1 MKKFPSSLETSSEE
15 FRSRKNRML
24 DLLTTLKT
32 REKEVRQHYSEKAL
46 EKLRKRGKYPV
57 REKIAKVLDP
67 GTAFHEV
74 GLFAAYD
81 MYDDIP
87 GGYPSAGTV
96 IGVGTVSGRKAVIMA
111 NDPLVKSGAWVEMT
125 CKKNLRAQEL
135 AMENRLPVIYMVDS
149 AGVNLERQAE
159 IFPDREHFGRIFRN
173 NARMAAMGIPQI
185 SCVFG
190 FCVAGGAYLPGMSSD
205 LAMITE
211 HSSMFLAG
219 PFLVKAALGQEVDME
234 TLGGAT
240 MHNHISG
247 VADYQF
253 DSEDEALQ
261 WIRDQ
266 MAAIGPAPETPFDR
280 TSAEAPAYDP
290 DELLGILPHSSSGT
304 YDVREII
311 ARMVDGSRLEEYKP
325 HYGRTIVT
333 AFARLG
339 GFTVGIVA
347 NQGQAVKKEMPPDHL
362 GRPQPPQIQM
372 GNVIYSDSAN
382 KATHFIMLCNERR
395 IPLIFL
401 HDVTG
406 FMVGKM
412 AENGGIIQDG
422 SQFVNAQ
429 ANSVVPKLS
438 VVIRNSFGAGNYA
451 MCGKAYDPRLIFSW
465 PTAKL
470 AVMDGGIAADTVM
483 LTKRNLSDEERA
495 AFRQKLVEKYA
506 EEASPIFTA
515 ARMIVDGIIDPR
527 HTRDE
532 LINGLEMAAHNPD
545 IPPYVTGV
553 MRM

>member
-1 MKKFPSSLETSSEE
+1 MKPFESSLQVQSDE
-15 FRSRKNRML
+15 FKKRKNHML
-24 DLLTTLKT
+24 NLLQVLQQRKNEIRTP
-32 REKEVRQHYSEKAL
+32 SEKAV
-46 EKLRKRGKYPV
+46 EKLRKRGKYPA
-57 REKIAKVLDP
+57 REKINRVLDP
-67 GTAFHEV
+67 GTTFHEI

-81 MYDDIP
+81 MYADIP

-96 IGVGTVSGRKAVIMA
+96 VGIGTVSGKKAVIVV
-111 NDPLVKSGAWVEMT
+111 NDPLVKSGAWVEIT
-125 CKKNLRAQEL
+125 CKKNLRAQEI
-135 AMENRLPVIYMVDS
+135 AMENRLPIIYMVDS

-159 IFPDREHFGRIFRN
+159 IFPDRDHFGRIFRN
-173 NARMAAMGIPQI
+173 NAKMAAMGIPQI

-205 LAMITE
+205 LAMISE

-219 PFLVKAALGQEVDME
+219 PFLVKSALGQEVDLE
-234 TLGGAT
+234 HLGGAS
-240 MHNHISG
+240 MHNAISG

-253 DSEDEALQ
+253 DSEDQAFE

-266 MAAIGPAPETPFDR
+266 MAAVGPEPASPFERSAP
-280 TSAEAPAYDP
+280 AEPAYDP
-290 DELLGILPHSSSGT
+290 DELLGILPTNKTAT

-311 ARMVDGSRLEEYKP
+311 ARMVDGSAMQEYKAN
-325 HYGRTIVT
+325 YGMTIVT

-347 NQGQAVKKEMPPDHL
+347 NQGMAVKKEMPPDHL

-382 KATHFIMLCNERR
+382 KATHFIMLCNERC

-412 AENGGIIQDG
+412 AETGGIIQDG
-422 SQFVNAQ
+422 AQFVNAQ

-451 MCGKAYDPRLIFSW
+451 MCGKSYDPRLIFSW

-470 AVMDGGIAADTVM
+470 AVMDGGIAADTVL
-483 LTKRNLSDEERA
+483 LTKRDLNDEEKQ
-495 AFRQKLVEKYA
+495 AFRQKLVEKYQQ
-506 EEASPIFTA
+506 EASPYYTA
-515 ARMIVDGIIDPR
+515 ARMIVDGILDPR
-527 HTRDE
+527 ETRRE
-532 LINGLEMAAHNPD
+532 LINGLELAAHNPD
-545 IPPYVTGV
+545 VPDYVTGV

>member
-1 MKKFPSSLETSSEE
+1 MKRFESTLDTKSDE
-15 FRSRKNRML
+15 FKQRKNNML
-24 DLLTTLKT
+24 SLLKILQD
-32 REKEVRQHYSEKAL
+32 RRKEIITPSEKAV
-46 EKLRKRGKYPV
+46 EKLRKRGKYPA
-57 REKIAKVLDP
+57 REKIKHILDP
-67 GTAFHEV
+67 GTDFYEI
-74 GLFAAYD
+74 GLFAAHD
-81 MYDDIP
+81 MYRDIP
-87 GGYPSAGTV
+87 GGYPSAGTIV
-96 IGVGTVSGRKAVIMA
+96 GTGTVSGKKAVIVT
-111 NDPLVKSGAWVEMT
+111 NDPLVKSGAWVEIT
-125 CKKNLRAQEL
+125 CKKNLRAQEI
-135 AMENRLPVIYMVDS
+135 AMENRLPIIYMVDS

-159 IFPDREHFGRIFRN
+159 IFPDRDHFGRIFRN
-173 NARMAAMGIPQI
+173 NAKMAAMGIPQI

-219 PFLVKAALGQEVDME
+219 PFLVKSALGQDADME

-240 MHNHISG
+240 MHNTVSG

-253 DSEDEALQ
+253 DTEDEAFE

-266 MAAIGPAPETPFDR
+266 LAALNPVPVSPFER
-280 TSAEAPAYDP
+280 TTVEKPVYDP
-290 DELLGILPHSSSGT
+290 DEILGILPNSKTGT

-311 ARMVDGSRLEEYKP
+311 ARMVDGSRFQEYKP
-325 HYGRTIVT
+325 EYGQTIIT

-339 GFTVGIVA
+339 GFSVGIVA
-347 NQGQAVKKEMPPDHL
+347 NQGMAVKKEMPPDHL
-362 GRPQPPQIQM
+362 GRHQPPQIQM

-412 AENGGIIQDG
+412 AESGGIIQDG
-422 SQFVNAQ
+422 AQFVNAQ
-429 ANSVVPKLS
+429 ANSVVPKFS
-438 VVIRNSFGAGNYA
+438 VIIRNSFGAGNYA
-451 MCGKAYDPRLIFSW
+451 MCGKSYDPRLIFSW

-470 AVMDGGIAADTVM
+470 AVMDGGIAADTVL
-483 LTKRNLSDEERA
+483 LTKKDLSEEERK
-495 AFRQKLVEKYA
+495 AFRKKIVEKYDD
-506 EEASPIFTA
+506 EASPYFTA

-527 HTRDE
+527 ETRTE
-532 LINGLEMAAHNPD
+532 LINGLELAAHNPY
-545 IPPYVTGV
+545 IPEYVTGV

>member
-1 MKKFPSSLETSSEE
+1 MLNLLQVLQQ
-15 FRSRKNRML
+15 RKNEIR
-24 DLLTTLKT
+24 TP
-32 REKEVRQHYSEKAL
+32 SEKAV
-46 EKLRKRGKYPV
+46 EKLRKRGKYPA
-57 REKIAKVLDP
+57 REKINRVLDP
-67 GTAFHEV
+67 GTTFNEI

-81 MYDDIP
+81 MYADIP

-96 IGVGTVSGRKAVIMA
+96 VGIGTVSGKKAVIVV
-111 NDPLVKSGAWVEMT
+111 NDPLVKSGAWVEIT
-125 CKKNLRAQEL
+125 CKKNLRAQEI
-135 AMENRLPVIYMVDS
+135 AMENRLPIIYMVDS

-159 IFPDREHFGRIFRN
+159 IFPDRDHFGRIFRN
-173 NARMAAMGIPQI
+173 NAKMAAMGIPQI

-205 LAMITE
+205 LAMISE

-219 PFLVKAALGQEVDME
+219 PFLVKSALGQEVDLE
-234 TLGGAT
+234 HLGGAS
-240 MHNHISG
+240 MHNAISG

-253 DSEDEALQ
+253 DSEDQAFE

-266 MAAIGPAPETPFDR
+266 IAAVGPEPASPFERSAP
-280 TSAEAPAYDP
+280 AEPAYDP
-290 DELLGILPHSSSGT
+290 DELLGILPTNKTAT

-311 ARMVDGSRLEEYKP
+311 ARMVDGSAMQEYKAN
-325 HYGRTIVT
+325 YGMTIVT

-347 NQGQAVKKEMPPDHL
+347 NQGMAVKKEMPPDHL

-382 KATHFIMLCNERR
+382 KATHFIMLCNERC

-412 AENGGIIQDG
+412 AETGGIIQDG
-422 SQFVNAQ
+422 AQFVNAQ

-451 MCGKAYDPRLIFSW
+451 MCGKSYDPRLIFSW

-470 AVMDGGIAADTVM
+470 AVMDGGIAADTVL
-483 LTKRNLSDEERA
+483 LTKRDLNDEEKQ
-495 AFRQKLVEKYA
+495 AFRQKLVEKY
-506 EEASPIFTA
+506 EQEASPYYTA
-515 ARMIVDGIIDPR
+515 ARMIVDGILDPR
-527 HTRDE
+527 ETRRE
-532 LINGLEMAAHNPD
+532 LINGLELAAHNPD
-545 IPPYVTGV
+545 VPDYVTGV

>member
-1 MKKFPSSLETSSEE
+1 MKPFESSLQVQADE
-15 FRSRKNRML
+15 FKKRKNHML
-24 DLLTTLKT
+24 NLLQVLQQRKNEIRTP
-32 REKEVRQHYSEKAL
+32 SEKAV
-46 EKLRKRGKYPV
+46 EKLRKRGKYPA
-57 REKIAKVLDP
+57 REKINRVLDP
-67 GTAFHEV
+67 GTTFNEI

-81 MYDDIP
+81 MYADIP

-96 IGVGTVSGRKAVIMA
+96 VGIGTVSGKKAVIVV
-111 NDPLVKSGAWVEMT
+111 NDPLVKSGAWVEIT
-125 CKKNLRAQEL
+125 CKKNLRAQEI
-135 AMENRLPVIYMVDS
+135 AMENRLPIIYMVDS

-159 IFPDREHFGRIFRN
+159 IFPDRDHFGRIFRN
-173 NARMAAMGIPQI
+173 NAKMAAMGIPQI

-205 LAMITE
+205 LAMISE

-219 PFLVKAALGQEVDME
+219 PFLVKSALGQEVDLE
-234 TLGGAT
+234 HLGGAS
-240 MHNHISG
+240 MHNAISG

-253 DSEDEALQ
+253 DSEDQAFE

-266 MAAIGPAPETPFDR
+266 MAAVGPEPASPFERSAP
-280 TSAEAPAYDP
+280 AEPAYDP
-290 DELLGILPHSSSGT
+290 DELLGILPTNKTAT

-311 ARMVDGSRLEEYKP
+311 ARMVDGSAMQEYKAN
-325 HYGRTIVT
+325 YGMTIVT

-347 NQGQAVKKEMPPDHL
+347 NQGMAVKKEMPPDHL

-382 KATHFIMLCNERR
+382 KATHFIMLCNERC

-412 AENGGIIQDG
+412 AETGGIIQDG
-422 SQFVNAQ
+422 AQFVNAQ

-451 MCGKAYDPRLIFSW
+451 MCGKSYDPRLIFSW

-470 AVMDGGIAADTVM
+470 AVMDGGIAADTVL
-483 LTKRNLSDEERA
+483 LTKRDLNDEEKQ
-495 AFRQKLVEKYA
+495 AFRQKLVEKY
-506 EEASPIFTA
+506 EQEASPYYTA
-515 ARMIVDGIIDPR
+515 ARMIVDGILDPR
-527 HTRDE
+527 ETRRE
-532 LINGLEMAAHNPD
+532 LINGLELAAHNPD
-545 IPPYVTGV
+545 VPDYVTGV

>member
-1 MKKFPSSLETSSEE
+1 MKRYESTLDTKSDEY
-15 FRSRKNRML
+15 RKRRNYML
-24 DLLTTLKT
+24 DLLSTLNL
-32 REKEVRQHYSEKAL
+32 RRKEIITPKPEAV
-46 EKLRKRGKYPV
+46 EKLRKRGKYPA
-57 REKIAKVLDP
+57 REKIQKVIDP
-67 GTAFHEV
+67 GTSFHEI
-74 GLFAAYD
+74 GTFAAYD
-81 MYDDIP
+81 MYHDIP
-87 GGYPSAGTV
+87 GGYPSAGTIV
-96 IGVGTVSGRKAVIMA
+96 GVGTISGKKAVIMA
-111 NDPLVKSGAWVEMT
+111 NDPLVKSGAWVEIT

-135 AMENRLPVIYMVDS
+135 AMENRLPIVYMVDS

-159 IFPDREHFGRIFRN
+159 IFPDRDHFGRIFRN
-173 NARMAAMGIPQI
+173 NAKMAAMGIPQI

-205 LAMITE
+205 LAMITK

-219 PFLVKAALGQEVDME
+219 PFLVRAALGQDVDLE

-240 MHNHISG
+240 MHNQVSG
-247 VADYQF
+247 VADYRF
-253 DSEDEALQ
+253 DTEDEAFE

-266 MAAIGPAPETPFDR
+266 MANLGPPPPSPFDR
-280 TSAEAPAYDP
+280 TEPEAPYYDP
-290 DELLGILPHSSSGT
+290 DELLGILPADMSGT

-311 ARMVDGSRLEEYKP
+311 ARLVDGSKFQEFKPEY
-325 HYGRTIVT
+325 GMTIVT

-339 GFTVGIVA
+339 GFAVGIVA
-347 NQGQAVKKEMPPDHL
+347 NQGKAVKKHMPPDHL

-382 KATHFIMLCNERR
+382 KATHFIMLCNERK

-412 AENGGIIQDG
+412 AEAGGIIQDG

-429 ANSVVPKLS
+429 ANSVVPKFS

-470 AVMDGGIAADTVM
+470 AVMDGGIAADTIL
-483 LTKRNLSDEERA
+483 LTKKDLSEEERQQM
-495 AFRQKLVEKYA
+495 RRKIIEKY
-506 EEASPIFTA
+506 EYEASPYYTA
-515 ARMIVDGIIDPR
+515 ARMMVDEILDPR
-527 HTRDE
+527 QTRDE
-532 LINGLEMAAHNPD
+532 LINGLEMAAHNPHMPEY
-545 IPPYVTGV
+545 ITGV

>member
-1 MKKFPSSLETSSEE
+1 MKPFESSLQVQSDE
-15 FRSRKNRML
+15 FKKRKNHML
-24 DLLTTLKT
+24 NLLQVLQQRKNEIRTP
-32 REKEVRQHYSEKAL
+32 SEKAV
-46 EKLRKRGKYPV
+46 EKLRKRGKYPA
-57 REKIAKVLDP
+57 REKINRVLDP
-67 GTAFHEV
+67 GATFHEI

-81 MYDDIP
+81 MYADIP

-96 IGVGTVSGRKAVIMA
+96 VGIGTVSGKKAVIVV
-111 NDPLVKSGAWVEMT
+111 NDPLVKSGAWVEIT
-125 CKKNLRAQEL
+125 CKKNLRAQEI
-135 AMENRLPVIYMVDS
+135 AMENRLPIIYMVDS

-159 IFPDREHFGRIFRN
+159 IFPDRDHFGRIFRN
-173 NARMAAMGIPQI
+173 NAKMAAMGIPQI

-205 LAMITE
+205 LAMISE

-219 PFLVKAALGQEVDME
+219 PFLVKSALGQEVDLE
-234 TLGGAT
+234 HLGGAS
-240 MHNHISG
+240 MHNAISG

-253 DSEDEALQ
+253 DSEDQAFE

-266 MAAIGPAPETPFDR
+266 IAAVGPEPASPFERSAP
-280 TSAEAPAYDP
+280 AEPAYDP
-290 DELLGILPHSSSGT
+290 DELLGILPANKTAT

-311 ARMVDGSRLEEYKP
+311 ARMVDGSAMQEYKAN
-325 HYGRTIVT
+325 YGMTIVT

-347 NQGQAVKKEMPPDHL
+347 NQGMAVKKEMPPDHL

-382 KATHFIMLCNERR
+382 KATHFIMLCNERC

-412 AENGGIIQDG
+412 AETGGIIQDG
-422 SQFVNAQ
+422 AQFVNAQ

-451 MCGKAYDPRLIFSW
+451 MCGKSYDPRLIFSW

-470 AVMDGGIAADTVM
+470 AVMDGGIAADTVL
-483 LTKRNLSDEERA
+483 LTKRDLNDEEKQ
-495 AFRQKLVEKYA
+495 AFRQKLVEKY
-506 EEASPIFTA
+506 EQEASPYYTA
-515 ARMIVDGIIDPR
+515 ARMIVDGILDPR
-527 HTRDE
+527 ETRRE
-532 LINGLEMAAHNPD
+532 LINGLELAAHNPD
-545 IPPYVTGV
+545 VPDYVTGV

>member
-1 MKKFPSSLETSSEE
+1 MKPFESSLQVQSDE
-15 FRSRKNRML
+15 FKKRKNHML
-24 DLLTTLKT
+24 NLLQVLQQRKNEIRTP
-32 REKEVRQHYSEKAL
+32 SEKAV
-46 EKLRKRGKYPV
+46 EKLRKRGKYPA
-57 REKIAKVLDP
+57 REKINRVLDP
-67 GTAFHEV
+67 GTPFHEI

-81 MYDDIP
+81 MYADIP

-96 IGVGTVSGRKAVIMA
+96 VGIGTVSGKKAVIVV
-111 NDPLVKSGAWVEMT
+111 NDPLVKSGAWVEIT
-125 CKKNLRAQEL
+125 CKKNLRAQEI
-135 AMENRLPVIYMVDS
+135 AMENRLPIIYMVDS

-159 IFPDREHFGRIFRN
+159 IFPDRDHFGRIFRN
-173 NARMAAMGIPQI
+173 NAKMAAMGIPQI

-205 LAMITE
+205 LAMISE

-219 PFLVKAALGQEVDME
+219 PFLVKSALGQEVDLE
-234 TLGGAT
+234 HLGGAS
-240 MHNHISG
+240 MHNAISG

-253 DSEDEALQ
+253 DSEDQAFE

-266 MAAIGPAPETPFDR
+266 IAAVGPEPASPFERSAP
-280 TSAEAPAYDP
+280 AEPAYDP
-290 DELLGILPHSSSGT
+290 DELLGILPTNKTAT

-311 ARMVDGSRLEEYKP
+311 ARMVDGSAMQEYKAN
-325 HYGRTIVT
+325 YGMTIVT

-347 NQGQAVKKEMPPDHL
+347 NQGMAVKKEMPPDHL

-382 KATHFIMLCNERR
+382 KATHFIMLCNERC

-412 AENGGIIQDG
+412 AETGGIIQDG
-422 SQFVNAQ
+422 AQFVNAQ

-451 MCGKAYDPRLIFSW
+451 MCGKSYDPRLIFSW

-470 AVMDGGIAADTVM
+470 AVMDGGIAADTVL
-483 LTKRNLSDEERA
+483 LTKRDLNDEEKQ
-495 AFRQKLVEKYA
+495 AFRQKLVEKY
-506 EEASPIFTA
+506 EQEASPYYTA
-515 ARMIVDGIIDPR
+515 ARMIVDGILDPR
-527 HTRDE
+527 ETRRE
-532 LINGLEMAAHNPD
+532 LINGLELAAHNPD
-545 IPPYVTGV
+545 VPDYVTGV

>member
-1 MKKFPSSLETSSEE
+1 
-15 FRSRKNRML
+15 
-24 DLLTTLKT
+24 
-32 REKEVRQHYSEKAL
+32 
-46 EKLRKRGKYPV
+46 
-57 REKIAKVLDP
+57 
-67 GTAFHEV
+67 
-74 GLFAAYD
+74 
-81 MYDDIP
+81 
-87 GGYPSAGTV
+87 
-96 IGVGTVSGRKAVIMA
+96 
-111 NDPLVKSGAWVEMT
+111 
-125 CKKNLRAQEL
+125 
-135 AMENRLPVIYMVDS
+135 MENRLPIIYMVDS

-159 IFPDREHFGRIFRN
+159 IFPDRDHFGRIFRN
-173 NARMAAMGIPQI
+173 NAKMAAMGIPQI

-205 LAMITE
+205 LAMISE

-219 PFLVKAALGQEVDME
+219 PFLVKSALGQEVDLE
-234 TLGGAT
+234 HLGGAS
-240 MHNHISG
+240 MHNAISG

-253 DSEDEALQ
+253 DSEDQAFE

-266 MAAIGPAPETPFDR
+266 IAAVGPEPASPFERSAP
-280 TSAEAPAYDP
+280 AEPAYDP
-290 DELLGILPHSSSGT
+290 DELLGILPTNKTAT

-311 ARMVDGSRLEEYKP
+311 ARMVDGSAMQEYKAN
-325 HYGRTIVT
+325 YGMTIVT

-347 NQGQAVKKEMPPDHL
+347 NQGMAVKKEMPPDHL

-382 KATHFIMLCNERR
+382 KATHFIMLCNERC

-412 AENGGIIQDG
+412 AETGGIIQDG
-422 SQFVNAQ
+422 AQFVNAQ

-451 MCGKAYDPRLIFSW
+451 MCGKSYDPRLIFSW

-470 AVMDGGIAADTVM
+470 AVMDGGIAADTVL
-483 LTKRNLSDEERA
+483 LTKRDLNDEEKQ
-495 AFRQKLVEKYA
+495 AFRQKLVEKY
-506 EEASPIFTA
+506 EQEASPYYTA
-515 ARMIVDGIIDPR
+515 ARMIVDGILDPR
-527 HTRDE
+527 ETRRE
-532 LINGLEMAAHNPD
+532 LINGLELAAHNPD
-545 IPPYVTGV
+545 VPDYVTGV

>member
-1 MKKFPSSLETSSEE
+1 MKPFESSLQVQSDE
-15 FRSRKNRML
+15 FKKRKNHML
-24 DLLTTLKT
+24 NLLQVLQQRKNEIRTP
-32 REKEVRQHYSEKAL
+32 SEKAV
-46 EKLRKRGKYPV
+46 EKLRKRGKYPA
-57 REKIAKVLDP
+57 REKINRVLDP
-67 GTAFHEV
+67 GTTFNEI

-81 MYDDIP
+81 MYADIP

-96 IGVGTVSGRKAVIMA
+96 VGIGTVSGKKAVIVV
-111 NDPLVKSGAWVEMT
+111 NDPLVKSGAWVEIT
-125 CKKNLRAQEL
+125 CKKNLRAQEI
-135 AMENRLPVIYMVDS
+135 AMENRLPIIYMVDS

-159 IFPDREHFGRIFRN
+159 IFPDRDHFGRIFRN
-173 NARMAAMGIPQI
+173 NAKMAAMGIPQI

-205 LAMITE
+205 LAMISE
-211 HSSMFLAG
+211 RSSMFLAG
-219 PFLVKAALGQEVDME
+219 PFLVKSALGQEVDLE
-234 TLGGAT
+234 HLGGAS
-240 MHNHISG
+240 MHNAISG

-253 DSEDEALQ
+253 DSEDQAFE

-266 MAAIGPAPETPFDR
+266 IAAVGPEPASPFERSAP
-280 TSAEAPAYDP
+280 AEPAYDP
-290 DELLGILPHSSSGT
+290 DELLGILPTNKTAT

-311 ARMVDGSRLEEYKP
+311 ARMVDGSAMQEYKAN
-325 HYGRTIVT
+325 YGMTIVT

-339 GFTVGIVA
+339 GFSVGIVA
-347 NQGQAVKKEMPPDHL
+347 NQGMAVKKEMPPDHL

-382 KATHFIMLCNERR
+382 KATHFIMLCNERC

-412 AENGGIIQDG
+412 AETGGIIQDG
-422 SQFVNAQ
+422 AQFVNAQ

-451 MCGKAYDPRLIFSW
+451 MCGKSYDPRLIFSW

-470 AVMDGGIAADTVM
+470 AVMDGGIAADTVL
-483 LTKRNLSDEERA
+483 LTKRDLNDEEKQ
-495 AFRQKLVEKYA
+495 AFRQKLVEKY
-506 EEASPIFTA
+506 EQEASPYYTA
-515 ARMIVDGIIDPR
+515 ARMIVDGILDPR
-527 HTRDE
+527 ETRRE
-532 LINGLEMAAHNPD
+532 LINGLELAAHNPD
-545 IPPYVTGV
+545 VPDYVTGV

>member
-1 MKKFPSSLETSSEE
+1 MKKYQSQLDVKSDG
-15 FRSRKNRML
+15 FRRRKNFML
-24 DLLTTLKT
+24 DLVSTLNMRRKDI
-32 REKEVRQHYSEKAL
+32 RKPSEKAV
-46 EKLRKRGKYPV
+46 EKLRRRDKYPA
-57 REKIAKVLDP
+57 REKIQKIVDP
-67 GTAFHEV
+67 GSKAYEV

-87 GGYPSAGTV
+87 GGYPSAGSIV
-96 IGVGTVSGRKAVIMA
+96 MIGSVAGRKAVIVA

-125 CKKNLRAQEL
+125 CKKNLRAQEI
-135 AMENRLPVIYMVDS
+135 AMENRLPIIYMVDS

-205 LAMITE
+205 LAMITQ

-219 PFLVKAALGQEVDME
+219 PFLVKSALGQEVDME

-253 DSEDEALQ
+253 DSEDAAFA

-266 MAAIGPAPETPFDR
+266 MAALGPPPSSPFARDA
-280 TSAEAPAYDP
+280 AEPPAYDP
-290 DELLGILPHSSSGT
+290 DEILGVLPDTKTGT
-304 YDVREII
+304 YEMRELL
-311 ARMVDGSRLEEYKP
+311 ARLVDGSRFEEFKP
-325 HYGRTIVT
+325 YYGATLIT

-339 GFTVGIVA
+339 GFAVGIVA
-347 NQGQAVKKEMPPDHL
+347 NQGMAVKKEMPPDHL
-362 GRPQPPQIQM
+362 GRPQAPQIQM

-401 HDVTG
+401 QDVTG

-429 ANSVVPKLS
+429 ANAVVPKLS
-438 VVIRNSFGAGNYA
+438 VIIRNSYGAGNYA

-470 AVMDGGIAADTVM
+470 AVMDGGIAADTVL
-483 LTKRNLSDEERA
+483 LTKKDLSEDERA
-495 AFRQKLVEKYA
+495 AFRKKLVEKY
-506 EEASPIFTA
+506 EYEASPYFTA
-515 ARMIVDGIIDPR
+515 ARLIVDNILDPR
-527 HTRDE
+527 ETRDE
-532 LINGLEMAAHNPD
+532 LINGLEMAAHNAQIPD
-545 IPPYVTGV
+545 YITGV

>member
-401 HDVTG
+401 H
-406 FMVGKM
+406 
-412 AENGGIIQDG
+412 
-422 SQFVNAQ
+422 
-429 ANSVVPKLS
+429 
-438 VVIRNSFGAGNYA
+438 
-451 MCGKAYDPRLIFSW
+451 
-465 PTAKL
+465 
-470 AVMDGGIAADTVM
+470 
-483 LTKRNLSDEERA
+483 
-495 AFRQKLVEKYA
+495 
-506 EEASPIFTA
+506 
-515 ARMIVDGIIDPR
+515 
-527 HTRDE
+527 
-532 LINGLEMAAHNPD
+532 
-545 IPPYVTGV
+545 
-553 MRM
+553 